1 MPNRPTV
8 LRTTRPSAKIVLC
21 NTEKAN
27 LLTSDSYL
35 LTLDAIECMYLR
47 RPIASKRA
55 SKTIPDDQDI
65 TFELPRKEEARKQDS
80 FQLRLH
86 QQMIDNPQ
94 RAGLHLRLIT
104 RVNTR
109 NRVSRVPRNP
119 MGSLVSTSSAQ

>member
-27 LLTSDSYL
+27 LLTADSYL
-35 LTLDAIECMYLR
+35 LTLDVILSAYLR

-86 QQMIDNPQ
+86 QQ
-94 RAGLHLRLIT
+94 
-104 RVNTR
+104 
-109 NRVSRVPRNP
+109 
-119 MGSLVSTSSAQ
+119 